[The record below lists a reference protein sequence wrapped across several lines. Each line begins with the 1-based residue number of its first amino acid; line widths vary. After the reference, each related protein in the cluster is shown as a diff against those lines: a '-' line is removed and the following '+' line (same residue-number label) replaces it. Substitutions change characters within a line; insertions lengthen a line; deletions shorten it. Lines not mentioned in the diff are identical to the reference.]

1 MNGKRNLVIFLVL
14 AVILS
19 LAACTRSLSPATKAP
34 AESEAAMAS
43 ESAPSDVMG
52 QLELLVTQTAM
63 AMQAQGTTAPSDA
76 YPAPQEGTA
85 IETPQPGEA
94 AAPAASDT
102 TADTSGQTA
111 PVTVPTATPGLP
123 STYVLQPGEHPYCIA
138 RRFNVNPGELLNL
151 SGLGGN
157 SVLSSGVEL
166 QIPHTGNPF
175 PSARSLRPHPTTYTV
190 SAGET
195 IYTIACQFG
204 DVDPNDIIAANQLK
218 SPYKLT
224 TGQTLQIP

>member
-1 MNGKRNLVIFLVL
+1 MDGKRNLVIFLVL
-14 AVILS
+14 AVVLS

-34 AESEAAMAS
+34 TADAKMESEG
-43 ESAPSDVMG
+43 APSDVMG

-63 AMQAQGTTAPSDA
+63 AMQAQGTGVPSEA
-76 YPAPQEGTA
+76 YPAPQSNA
-85 IETPQPGEA
+85 AVETPQPGETA
-94 AAPAASDT
+94 VPAAGET
-102 TADTSGQTA
+102 TTDTSNPSTS
-111 PVTVPTATPGLP
+111 VTLPTATPGLP
-123 STYVLQPGEHPYCIA
+123 TSYILQPGEHPYCIA

-157 SVLSSGVEL
+157 SVLTSGIEL
-166 QIPHTGNPF
+166 KIPQTGNPF

-190 SAGET
+190 STGET

-204 DVDPNDIIAANQLK
+204 DVDPHDIIAANQLK

-224 TGQTLQIP
+224 SGQSLQIP